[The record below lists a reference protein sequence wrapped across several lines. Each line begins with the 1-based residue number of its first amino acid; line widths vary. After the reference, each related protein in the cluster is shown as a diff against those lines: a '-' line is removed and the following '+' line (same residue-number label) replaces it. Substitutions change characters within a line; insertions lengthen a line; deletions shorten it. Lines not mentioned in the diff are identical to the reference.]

1 MDCLDFLHRLRPS
14 SKLLNI
20 SLFYMDVL
28 RPRFSANQIVE
39 FIKVWHFKNELWNE
53 IDFLY
58 ADKHER
64 FAWV

>member
-1 MDCLDFLHRLRPS
+1 
-14 SKLLNI
+14 
-20 SLFYMDVL
+20 MDVL

-39 FIKVWHFKNELWNE
+39 FIKVWYFKNELWNE